1 MREKSGNVSHKYTG
15 YTIDPSILKVLMS
28 AQSYFKHISEL
39 NSLFLSIFKLLWDS
53 YDIGTDI
60 MRIKGS
66 AQIPKI
72 KWGKSVVKDFFSH
85 SEMLTA
91 FQNLM

>member
-1 MREKSGNVSHKYTG
+1 MREKTGNVSHKNTG
-15 YTIDPSILKVLMS
+15 YTIDPSIWKVLIS

-53 YDIGTDI
+53 YDIGAVI
-60 MRIKGS
+60 IRIKGS

-85 SEMLTA
+85 PEMLTA
-91 FQNLM
+91 FQNLT

>member
-1 MREKSGNVSHKYTG
+1 MREKTGNVSHKNTG
-15 YTIDPSILKVLMS
+15 YTIDLSILKVLIS
-28 AQSYFKHISEL
+28 AQSYFKHIYEL

-53 YDIGTDI
+53 YDIGAVI

-72 KWGKSVVKDFFSH
+72 KWSKSVVKDFF
-85 SEMLTA
+85 LI
-91 FQNLM
+91 LKC